1 MEILLQRDLGSS
13 MLSIAVILGW
23 LGLFFVFLRVLTILI
38 KRILEGISKNRNYL
52 NKSINLNLS
61 HKPFITK
68 YNNLKM
74 SILDKVKIG
83 NSVQINLELSKDR
96 LTKETIDAINV
107 SSLGKIINFKITDG
121 KGIGVV
127 LQLSNGKEQ
136 WFFEDEID
144 LLDENGNIIK
154 KNNKK
159 ENSNF
164 IFDFLRGLNYEN
176 KNKVTEL
183 LNPINFFIWLVVSF
197 KDIF

>member
-1 MEILLQRDLGSS
+1 
-13 MLSIAVILGW
+13 
-23 LGLFFVFLRVLTILI
+23 
-38 KRILEGISKNRNYL
+38 
-52 NKSINLNLS
+52 
-61 HKPFITK
+61 
-68 YNNLKM
+68 M

-83 NSVQINLELSKDR
+83 NSVQVNLELSKDR

-107 SSLGKIINFKITDG
+107 SSLGEISDFRITDG

-127 LQLSNGKEQ
+127 LKLSNGKEQ

-144 LLDENGNIIK
+144 LLDKNGNVIK
-154 KNNKK
+154 KNNDKK
-159 ENSNF
+159 ENSIF

-176 KNKVTEL
+176 KNNVGEV

>member
-1 MEILLQRDLGSS
+1 
-13 MLSIAVILGW
+13 
-23 LGLFFVFLRVLTILI
+23 
-38 KRILEGISKNRNYL
+38 
-52 NKSINLNLS
+52 
-61 HKPFITK
+61 
-68 YNNLKM
+68 M

-83 NSVQINLELSKDR
+83 NSVQVNLELSKDR

-107 SSLGKIINFKITDG
+107 SSLAKISDFRITDG

-144 LLDENGNIIK
+144 LLDENGNVIK
-154 KNNKK
+154 KINDKK
-159 ENSNF
+159 EDSNF

-176 KNKVTEL
+176 KNNVSEL
-183 LNPINFFIWLVVSF
+183 LNPINFFVWVVVSF

>member
-1 MEILLQRDLGSS
+1 
-13 MLSIAVILGW
+13 
-23 LGLFFVFLRVLTILI
+23 
-38 KRILEGISKNRNYL
+38 
-52 NKSINLNLS
+52 
-61 HKPFITK
+61 
-68 YNNLKM
+68 M

-83 NSVQINLELSKDR
+83 NSVQVNLELSKDR

-107 SSLGKIINFKITDG
+107 SSMGKISDFRITDG

-144 LLDENGNIIK
+144 LLDESGNLIK
-154 KNNKK
+154 KNNDKK

-164 IFDFLRGLNYEN
+164 ILDFSRGLNYEN
-176 KNKVTEL
+176 KNNINEL

>member
-1 MEILLQRDLGSS
+1 
-13 MLSIAVILGW
+13 
-23 LGLFFVFLRVLTILI
+23 
-38 KRILEGISKNRNYL
+38 
-52 NKSINLNLS
+52 
-61 HKPFITK
+61 
-68 YNNLKM
+68 M

-83 NSVQINLELSKDR
+83 NSVQINLDLTKDR

-107 SSLGKIINFKITDG
+107 SSLGRICDFRITDG

-144 LLDENGNIIK
+144 LLDENGNVIK
-154 KNNKK
+154 KNNYKK

-164 IFDFLRGLNYEN
+164 IFNLFGGLNYEN
-176 KNKVTEL
+176 KNKVSEL
-183 LNPINFFIWLVVSF
+183 LNPINFFIWLIVSF

>member
-1 MEILLQRDLGSS
+1 
-13 MLSIAVILGW
+13 
-23 LGLFFVFLRVLTILI
+23 
-38 KRILEGISKNRNYL
+38 
-52 NKSINLNLS
+52 
-61 HKPFITK
+61 
-68 YNNLKM
+68 M

-83 NSVQINLELSKDR
+83 NSVQVNLELSKDR

-107 SSLGKIINFKITDG
+107 SSLGKISDFRITDG

-136 WFFEDEID
+136 WFFENEID
-144 LLDENGNIIK
+144 LLDENGNVIK
-154 KNNKK
+154 KNIDKK

-164 IFDFLRGLNYEN
+164 IFSLLNGLNYEN
-176 KNKVTEL
+176 KNKVSEL

>member
-1 MEILLQRDLGSS
+1 
-13 MLSIAVILGW
+13 
-23 LGLFFVFLRVLTILI
+23 
-38 KRILEGISKNRNYL
+38 
-52 NKSINLNLS
+52 
-61 HKPFITK
+61 
-68 YNNLKM
+68 M

-83 NSVQINLELSKDR
+83 SSVQVNLELSKDR

-107 SSLGKIINFKITDG
+107 SSLGKISDFRITDG

-127 LQLSNGKEQ
+127 LQLSNGQEK
-136 WFFEDEID
+136 WFFEHEID
-144 LLDENGNIIK
+144 LLDKNGNVIK
-154 KNNKK
+154 KNYDKQ

-176 KNKVTEL
+176 KNKLSEL